1 MAKQTAAVDLDEVL
15 TEPLEKAKVR
25 ERRGERKQ
33 KKERREKHQKKKGK
47 HGKNEKNE
55 KRENE
60 KNCAEVTLPKA
71 PQEERSEVES
81 NKKGEDEGRKLA
93 TNKMHAA
100 LVSNEVET
108 AKLFMYDEIVDHV
121 IADKEQSSKVHTKGK
136 ENLEKE
142 KTERKERKRERRREK
157 KDKKERKD
165 RKERKGRER
174 AKEKKERPERPERE
188 TRFDECVR
196 LETRNKEATI
206 PEPGSLEAKAMDSC
220 QKIGCTCSYTLARL
234 HIFRHLV
241 LLYVTCASPQLLK
254 YAMVNSAHAHTHT
267 HTYIYI
273 QHVCCKCTV
282 HNLRLS
288 LWRIAYSYL
297 CCVFLQLSMPSVIEE
312 MKMQRKLARQ
322 MRREQRQFKREE
334 HERLRREMAEA
345 DGWQD
350 AIGQLIEA
358 VSAFD
363 L

>member
-1 MAKQTAAVDLDEVL
+1 MATSRRSSVAKQTAAVDLDEVL

-33 KKERREKHQKKKGK
+33 KKERKEKHQKKKGK

-81 NKKGEDEGRKLA
+81 NKKGEDEGGKLA
-93 TNKMHAA
+93 TNKMDAA
-100 LVSNEVET
+100 LVGNEVET

-157 KDKKERKD
+157 KEKKERKD

-241 LLYVTCASPQLLK
+241 LLYVKCASVTFSPQLL
-254 YAMVNSAHAHTHT
+254 
-267 HTYIYI
+267 
-273 QHVCCKCTV
+273 
-282 HNLRLS
+282 
-288 LWRIAYSYL
+288 
-297 CCVFLQLSMPSVIEE
+297 
-312 MKMQRKLARQ
+312 
-322 MRREQRQFKREE
+322 
-334 HERLRREMAEA
+334 
-345 DGWQD
+345 
-350 AIGQLIEA
+350 
-358 VSAFD
+358 
-363 L
+363 